1 VCNFIAIPIT
11 LREAHVDCL
20 FKFAIQESGFDIKL
34 LGDETIPSDD
44 GQEEAQG
51 IETYHQGKGL
61 IVILSLNLGKS
72 LCH

>member
-1 VCNFIAIPIT
+1 MPIT

-20 FKFAIQESGFDIKL
+20 FKLAIQESGFDIKL
-34 LGDETIPSDD
+34 LEDETIRSDD
-44 GQEEAQG
+44 GQEKAPG
-51 IETYHQGKGL
+51 IEMYHWGKCL